1 MRLDTS
7 IHRGLVVIFLL
18 LLSLQCGQA
27 APGLVKAKAAFQ
39 EIRLSG
45 YTRARAV
52 LDLATEATGKVE
64 RVFAEMGEAIGQN
77 GQFACLDQT
86 FISLDIESNQ
96 AEIARTK
103 IDIDYFTKQV
113 SRYEMLVS
121 KNSSSQQQLDE
132 IQRSLAGTEQQIR
145 TLNTR
150 HRELLERRER
160 FCIAAPRDWIVIERH
175 VEPGEWVQ
183 TGDPVAK
190 IGNFSRLLIPYALTM
205 AEYETL
211 QRAAEHL
218 EVRLPD
224 LGITLPARVA
234 RVSPEFDEKSRKI
247 VLDLEIAGDLNQ
259 RRGGIRADLSL
270 HLPDSNQS
278 VLLPES
284 AVDERYE
291 QYWVQRPGGERISVV
306 YLGRAASEN
315 PGGPMVRI
323 SHPTIRAGQEFVLE
337 EP

>member
-7 IHRGLVVIFLL
+7 IRRGLVVIFLL

-132 IQRSLAGTEQQIR
+132 IQRSLAGTE
-145 TLNTR
+145 
-150 HRELLERRER
+150 
-160 FCIAAPRDWIVIERH
+160 
-175 VEPGEWVQ
+175 
-183 TGDPVAK
+183 
-190 IGNFSRLLIPYALTM
+190 
-205 AEYETL
+205 
-211 QRAAEHL
+211 
-218 EVRLPD
+218 
-224 LGITLPARVA
+224 
-234 RVSPEFDEKSRKI
+234 
-247 VLDLEIAGDLNQ
+247 
-259 RRGGIRADLSL
+259 
-270 HLPDSNQS
+270 
-278 VLLPES
+278 
-284 AVDERYE
+284 
-291 QYWVQRPGGERISVV
+291 
-306 YLGRAASEN
+306 
-315 PGGPMVRI
+315 
-323 SHPTIRAGQEFVLE
+323 
-337 EP
+337 